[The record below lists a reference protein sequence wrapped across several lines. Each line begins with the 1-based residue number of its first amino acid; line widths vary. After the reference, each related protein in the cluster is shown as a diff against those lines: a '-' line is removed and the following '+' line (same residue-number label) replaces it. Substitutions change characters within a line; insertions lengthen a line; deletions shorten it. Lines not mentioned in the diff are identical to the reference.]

1 MEAGFDHAVKRL
13 HPYLRALWGRALQL
27 HPYDRPLQQ
36 QRPYLSELG
45 IHLPPSWHAGQGS
58 QAHALYRAAATH
70 AAAHLAFSHHRF
82 ERKSLKPVQ
91 VVLIS
96 LLEDARVE
104 QLAIDAFP
112 GLRRLWLQCFPPL
125 AGRDDSF
132 AALALR
138 LSRSLLDPTYED
150 DNAWIA
156 KARQLYAASQ
166 AHGSDPAA
174 LREVGSLLGNDIG
187 QMRLQFNART
197 YLVEPPYRDDNAGLW
212 DSDQPPSETGIE
224 QQDLVA
230 DASTDGAPPQQ
241 SPGEHGREVS
251 ARAVASGSEELQDQ
265 PVARYPE
272 WDSRIGAMRPHWC
285 SVFEPTMAKADPAPL
300 QAAMA
305 RHAPLAARLARLIR
319 AHRIRQPARLRRQPE
334 GDRFDL
340 DALVDAA
347 IAVRAGIQ
355 PDNRVYMRT
364 LHEKRSLSALVL
376 LDLSASTSQRLGETG
391 MLDAIREA
399 AVLLAGAMA
408 QNGDRHA
415 LHGFRSSGRHEVNYL
430 VFKDF
435 GDDFDAVALSRLAA
449 VRGAQSTRI
458 GAALRHATRRL
469 ADDPGSRGKQ
479 QLILIVTDGEPH
491 DIDIFHPGYLM
502 RDAQQAVREAAS
514 AGVHVFCVAVDR
526 EADGYVRRI
535 FGENNYLVMDKVED
549 LPEKLPSLY
558 LRLTR

>member
-1 MEAGFDHAVKRL
+1 MEAGFDNAAKRL
-13 HPYLRALWGRALQL
+13 HPYLRALWGSELRL
-27 HPYDRPLQQ
+27 HPYDRPAQQ

-45 IHLPPSWHAGQGS
+45 IHLPPSWHAGQGN
-58 QAHALYRAAATH
+58 QAFTLYRAAATH
-70 AAAHLAFSHHRF
+70 AAAHLAYSHHRF

-91 VVLIS
+91 LVLIS

-138 LSRSLLDPTYED
+138 LSRALLDPTYED
-150 DNAWIA
+150 GNPWIA
-156 KARQLYAASQ
+156 KAKRLYAASQ
-166 AHGSDPAA
+166 ANGADPAA

-187 QMRLQFNART
+187 QMRLQFNAKT
-197 YLVEPPYRDDNAGLW
+197 YQVEPPYRDDNASLW
-212 DSDQPPSETGIE
+212 DSDQPPSETRIE

-230 DASTDGAPPQQ
+230 DTSTDTAPPQNSSGAQ
-241 SPGEHGREVS
+241 GREVS
-251 ARAVASGSEELQDQ
+251 AREVASGSEEQ
-265 PVARYPE
+265 PAQPLARYPE

-285 SVFEPTMAKADPAPL
+285 SVFEPALAKADPAPL

-305 RHAPLAARLARLIR
+305 RHAPLAARMARLVR
-319 AHRIRQPARLRRQPE
+319 AHRIRQPSRLRRQPDGE
-334 GDRFDL
+334 RFDL

-347 IAVRAGIQ
+347 IALRVGIQ
-355 PDNRVYMRT
+355 PDDRVFMRT
-364 LHEKRSLSALVL
+364 LHEKRPLSSLVL
-376 LDLSASTSQRLGETG
+376 LDLSASTNGRHGERS

-408 QNGDRHA
+408 QNGDRYA
-415 LHGFRSSGRHEVNYL
+415 LHGFRSSGRHDVNYL
-430 VFKDF
+430 NFKDF
-435 GDDFDAVALSRLAA
+435 GEDFDDIALSRLAA

-469 ADDPGSRGKQ
+469 ADDPGSRGNQ
-479 QLILIVTDGEPH
+479 QLILVVTDGEPH
-491 DIDIFHPGYLM
+491 DIDIFHPGYLA
-502 RDAQQAVREAAS
+502 RDAQQAVREAMS

-526 EADGYVRRI
+526 QADSYVRTI
-535 FGENNYLVMDKVED
+535 FGENNYLAMDEVAD
-549 LPEKLPSLY
+549 LPEKLPGLY

>member
-1 MEAGFDHAVKRL
+1 MEADFDHASKRL
-13 HPYLRALWGRALQL
+13 HPYLRSLWRRELRL

-58 QAHALYRAAATH
+58 QAHALYRAAAAH
-70 AAAHLAFSHHRF
+70 AAAHLAYSHHRF
-82 ERKSLKPVQ
+82 ARGSLEPVQ
-91 VVLIS
+91 IVLIS
-96 LLEDARVE
+96 LLEDARIE
-104 QLAIDAFP
+104 QLAIDDFP
-112 GLRRLWLQCFPPL
+112 GLRRFWLQCFPPL

-138 LSRSLLDPTYED
+138 LSRALLDPAYED
-150 DNAWIA
+150 GNPWIA
-156 KARQLYAASQ
+156 KAKRLYAASQ
-166 AHGSDPAA
+166 ATGPDPAA

-187 QMRLQFNART
+187 QMRLQFNAKT

-212 DSDQPPSETGIE
+212 RSDQPPSETRVE
-224 QQDLVA
+224 QRSLLV
-230 DASTDGAPPQQ
+230 DGSTDGAPPQQ
-241 SPGEHGREVS
+241 LPGECGREAAVHE
-251 ARAVASGSEELQDQ
+251 VASGSEAHPDQ
-265 PVARYPE
+265 PLARYPE
-272 WDSRIGAMRPHWC
+272 WDRRIGAMRPHWC
-285 SVFEPTMAKADPAPL
+285 SVFEPRMAEADPSPL
-300 QAAMA
+300 QAALA

-319 AHRIRQPARLRRQPE
+319 AHRTRQPARLRRQSE

-340 DALVDAA
+340 DALVDSA
-347 IAVRAGIQ
+347 IAMRAGIV

-364 LHEKRSLSALVL
+364 LHEKRPLSALVL
-376 LDLSASTSQRLGETG
+376 LDLSASTNERLGG
-391 MLDAIREA
+391 ASMLEAIREA

-408 QNGDRHA
+408 QNGDRYA

-435 GDDFDAVALSRLAA
+435 SDAFGDTALARLAA

-469 ADDPGSRGKQ
+469 ADDTGSRGSL
-479 QLILIVTDGEPH
+479 QLILVVTDGEPH
-491 DIDIFHPGYLM
+491 DIDIFQPGYLAH
-502 RDAQQAVREAAS
+502 DAQQAVREAAS

-526 EADGYVRRI
+526 QADAYVRTI
-535 FGENNYLVMDKVED
+535 FGENNYLAMDNVSD
-549 LPEKLPSLY
+549 LQKELPALY

>member
-13 HPYLRALWGRALQL
+13 HPYLRALWRRELLL

-36 QRPYLSELG
+36 QRPYLSERG

-58 QAHALYRAAATH
+58 QAFTLYRAAATH
-70 AAAHLAFSHHRF
+70 AAAHVAYSHHRF
-82 ERKSLKPVQ
+82 ERRSLKPVQ
-91 VVLIS
+91 IVLIS

-104 QLAIDAFP
+104 QLASYDFP

-138 LSRSLLDPTYED
+138 LSRSLLDPAYED
-150 DNAWIA
+150 GNPWIA
-156 KARQLYAASQ
+156 KAKRLYAASQ
-166 AHGSDPAA
+166 AGGTNPAA
-174 LREVGSLLGNDIG
+174 LREVGSLLGNEIG
-187 QMRLQFNART
+187 QMRLQFNAKT
-197 YLVEPPYRDDNAGLW
+197 YLVEPPYRDDNAAIW
-212 DSDQPPSETGIE
+212 DSDQPPSETRVE
-224 QQDLVA
+224 QQELVA
-230 DASTDGAPPQQ
+230 DGSTGGAPPQQ
-241 SPGEHGREVS
+241 SPGERGRELS
-251 ARAVASGSEELQDQ
+251 AREVASRSGEQ
-265 PVARYPE
+265 PVHPLARYPE
-272 WDSRIGAMRPHWC
+272 WDSRIGAFRPHWC
-285 SVFEPTMAKADPAPL
+285 SVFEPPMAMADPAPL

-319 AHRIRQPARLRRQPE
+319 AHRIRQPARLRHQPE

-347 IAVRAGIQ
+347 IALRAVIQ
-355 PDNRVYMRT
+355 PDNRVYMGT

-376 LDLSASTSQRLGETG
+376 LDLSASTNERLGETS

-399 AVLLAGAMA
+399 AVLLAGAMT
-408 QNGDRHA
+408 QNGDRYA

-430 VFKDF
+430 NFKDF
-435 GDDFDAVALSRLAA
+435 NDDFDATTLSRLAA

-469 ADDPGSRGKQ
+469 ADDPGSRGRQ
-479 QLILIVTDGEPH
+479 QLILAVTDGEPH
-491 DIDIFHPGYLM
+491 DIDIFHPGYLA
-502 RDAQQAVREAAS
+502 RDAQQAVSAAVS
-514 AGVHVFCVAVDR
+514 SGVHVFCVAVDR
-526 EADGYVRRI
+526 QADGYVHTI
-535 FGENNYLVMDKVED
+535 FGENNYLAMDEVAD
-549 LPEKLPSLY
+549 LPEKLPGLY